1 MLCFHSKFVFQ
12 NLYRSDIVQ
21 WFWRAMKKGWT
32 VTLAGTYSDQIPDV
46 QMHLSFPKRSSSQ
59 SRKLDKSTHSHQSI
73 DQPKDTDM
81 DLDTN
86 SNYNDTDSQKPEP
99 KPAILPPST
108 PQSIKLNPKRSL
120 TKNYFNAGICSFE
133 IRNDK
138 KAHRHMNMIWFFCI
152 FFGYLPA
159 NRCIFRPSA
168 ATATT

>member
-1 MLCFHSKFVFQ
+1 
-12 NLYRSDIVQ
+12 
-21 WFWRAMKKGWT
+21 MKKGWT

-59 SRKLDKSTHSHQSI
+59 SRKLDKSTHLHQLI

-86 SNYNDTDSQKPEP
+86 SNYNDTDSQKPEA

-138 KAHRHMNMIWFFCI
+138 KNTQTHEHDLVFLVF
-152 FFGYLPA
+152 FFGYLPE